1 MQNFLFIFN
10 GWTQFNKDV
19 TFNKNKTNEYVVK
32 PYGPVKGSR
41 VQVSTELINYSTFR
55 NKIPEEEKNIVV
67 KIYDAPDLMTAL

>member
-1 MQNFLFIFN
+1 M
-10 GWTQFNKDV
+10 
-19 TFNKNKTNEYVVK
+19 VK